1 MDTHLST
8 SLLYVVVKR
17 HSKAP
22 SPTQRESR
30 PEVTRGVEK
39 SNGVALSESAP
50 TIGAWIRACFPSGAP
65 TSKAGIE
72 ELIAE
77 AVEAARS
84 DFGVEAANEWANG
97 YAFSS
102 EIVDSD
108 VRCLQAAQLDFQ
120 SMVERRLKILSK
132 DRLSRTSVASLSPD
146 NPELVLMA
154 DLAEGMRVAI
164 PEGFIPNGHQPRSP
178 LRASYEAVSSAVNK
192 MLGAIIEQRLAF
204 ILPLD
209 LAQAYIPNLHLCIAH
224 WTTETGKASGRPL
237 GDLSNVDGTTLN
249 TDATA
254 DAATAYYGPIT
265 HPTIE
270 DIAVM
275 VDQFWERASARDPT
289 LRQED
294 LRLWK
299 MDLKGAYTLL
309 SFRAEHV
316 GLFGM
321 LLTGDLV
328 YLQIAGIFGWAGTPA
343 AFQVVTR
350 AIAWELRSRLQSR
363 TVMYVDDIIGVGFE
377 KDIAADLALTRAIC
391 TTLLGSSAVADDKT
405 EVRRRLDVIGYVIDL
420 DTGRVLISKKNF
432 LTALNGFLSADTTAR
447 INLRTAQRLA
457 SWSTR
462 YGKICRVMRPF
473 CSALYRLTWGRT
485 DPHALFNLSA
495 EAIVAIQ
502 CWRAMLCLIRHREI
516 EFTRTIAS
524 FTPETPTIVAEFDS
538 SLSGAGLIWYRR
550 DSGAEVAVGVG
561 AADLLFLG
569 FGEDSSFQNLSEFL
583 GAI

>member
-17 HSKAP
+17 HCKAP

-209 LAQAYIPNLHLCIAH
+209 LAQAYIPNLHLCKAH
-224 WTTETGKASGRPL
+224 WTTKKGKASGRPL
-237 GDLSNVDGTTLN
+237 GDLSNVDGTPLN

-350 AIAWELRSRLQSR
+350 AIA
-363 TVMYVDDIIGVGFE
+363 
-377 KDIAADLALTRAIC
+377 
-391 TTLLGSSAVADDKT
+391 
-405 EVRRRLDVIGYVIDL
+405 
-420 DTGRVLISKKNF
+420 
-432 LTALNGFLSADTTAR
+432 
-447 INLRTAQRLA
+447 
-457 SWSTR
+457 
-462 YGKICRVMRPF
+462 
-473 CSALYRLTWGRT
+473 
-485 DPHALFNLSA
+485 
-495 EAIVAIQ
+495 
-502 CWRAMLCLIRHREI
+502 
-516 EFTRTIAS
+516 
-524 FTPETPTIVAEFDS
+524 
-538 SLSGAGLIWYRR
+538 
-550 DSGAEVAVGVG
+550 
-561 AADLLFLG
+561 
-569 FGEDSSFQNLSEFL
+569 
-583 GAI
+583 